1 MQNEEIFIPLEAF
14 RIKQRYCPQFGIF
27 YAVRVLLSIQAEG
40 GRAWQKILFYCC
52 FTLPGFALAI
62 AIDALLLS
70 LYVAYL
76 VCKKLLDIATAA
88 TISLFDTIIKKVIGV
103 TLFIIT
109 ICLTLFILYLKWH
122 DITEYIKNLF
132 L

>member
-14 RIKQRYCPQFGIF
+14 RVKQKYCPQFGIF
-27 YAVRVLLSIQAEG
+27 YAVRVLLSIQPEG

-52 FTLPGFALAI
+52 FTVPGFALAI
-62 AIDALLLS
+62 AIDTLLLS

-88 TISLFDTIIKKVIGV
+88 TISLLDTIIKKVIGV

-109 ICLTLFILYLKWH
+109 LCLTIFILYLKWH

>member
-1 MQNEEIFIPLEAF
+1 MQNDEIFIPLEAF

-27 YAVRVLLSIQAEG
+27 YAVRVLLSIQPEG
-40 GRAWQKILFYCC
+40 GRVWQKILFYCC

-62 AIDALLLS
+62 AVDALLLS

-88 TISLFDTIIKKVIGV
+88 TISLLDTIIKKVIGV

-109 ICLTLFILYLKWH
+109 LCLTLFILYLKWH
-122 DITEYIKNLF
+122 DITEFIKNLF
-132 L
+132 

>member
-1 MQNEEIFIPLEAF
+1 MQNEQIFIPLEAF
-14 RIKQRYCPQFGIF
+14 RIKQKYCPNFGIF
-27 YAVRVLLSIQAEG
+27 YAVRVLLSIKAEG

-52 FTLPGFALAI
+52 FTLPGFAIAI

-76 VCKKLLDIATAA
+76 ACKKLLDITTAA
-88 TISLFDTIIKKVIGV
+88 TISLLDTIITKVIGV

-109 ICLTLFILYLKWH
+109 LCLTIFILYLKWH

>member
-1 MQNEEIFIPLEAF
+1 MQNEQIFIPLEAF
-14 RIKQRYCPQFGIF
+14 RIKQKYCPNFGIF
-27 YAVRVLLSIQAEG
+27 YAVRVLLSIKAEG

-52 FTLPGFALAI
+52 FTLPGFAIAI
-62 AIDALLLS
+62 AIDVLLLS

-76 VCKKLLDIATAA
+76 ACKKLLDIATAA
-88 TISLFDTIIKKVIGV
+88 TISLLDTIITKVIGV

-109 ICLTLFILYLKWH
+109 LCLTIFILYLKWH

>member
-1 MQNEEIFIPLEAF
+1 MQNEQIFIPLEAF
-14 RIKQRYCPQFGIF
+14 RVKQRYCPQFGIF
-27 YAVRVLLSIQAEG
+27 YAVRVLLSIQPEG

-52 FTLPGFALAI
+52 FTLTGFALAV
-62 AIDALLLS
+62 AIDTLLLS

-76 VCKKLLDIATAA
+76 VCKKLLDIASAA
-88 TISLFDTIIKKVIGV
+88 TISLLDTIIKKVIGV

-109 ICLTLFILYLKWH
+109 LCLTIFILYLKWH